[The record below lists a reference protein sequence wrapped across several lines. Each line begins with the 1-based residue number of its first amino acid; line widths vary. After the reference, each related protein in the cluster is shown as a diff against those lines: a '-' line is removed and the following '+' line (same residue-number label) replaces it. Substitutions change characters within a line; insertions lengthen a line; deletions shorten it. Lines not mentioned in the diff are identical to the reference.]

1 VPHFAPFRGVRY
13 DPQRAALAEV
23 TAPPYDVI
31 DVDLRAALVARH
43 PANVVRIDLPDD
55 GSPGPYERAADSFAR
70 WQTDGTLV
78 RDAQPAF
85 YVYRIDFVD
94 DEGRARRTTGVLGA
108 LQLTRPGER
117 PDGVQPILPHEYT
130 TPKAKSDRLDLQ
142 RATHANLSPIW
153 GLSPA
158 TGLTALL
165 DCDQLPVVDFHDDE
179 SVRHRLWVIDDPD
192 RQAAITAAVEDHPVV
207 VADGHHRY
215 ETALNY
221 QSEQGAAGGH
231 DATLCWMV
239 ELVDDELSVGPIHR
253 LLTGLPTDL
262 AIEEALEPFFRVGDR
277 VTADS
282 GLAAL
287 MRDRDALVLVEPGR
301 ARLLAPNYDALR
313 SARDLDTSRLDLALA
328 SLPPHELSFQHG
340 IDHVVALVDKG
351 DASAGVLL
359 RPVTVA
365 QIVDIAHGGERMP
378 PKTTFFYPKP
388 RTGMVFRLL
397 DE

>member
-1 VPHFAPFRGVRY
+1 MPHFEPFRGVRY
-13 DPQRAALAEV
+13 DPTRVDPAAV

-31 DVDLRAALVARH
+31 DADERAALIARH

-55 GSPGPYERAADSFAR
+55 GHADPYDRAAAAFAQ
-70 WQTDGTLV
+70 WQHDGTLLREATRV
-78 RDAQPAF
+78 F

-94 DEGRARRTTGVLGA
+94 ETGADRHTTGVLGA

-117 PDGVQPILPHEYT
+117 PDGVQPTLPHEYT

-142 RATHANLSPIW
+142 RATAANLSPIW

-158 TGLTALL
+158 AGLTALL
-165 DCDQLPVVDFHDDE
+165 DCEHAAVADFTDDG
-179 SVRHRLWVIDDPD
+179 VRHRLWVIDDPA
-192 RQAAITAAVEDHPVV
+192 RITAISAAIESQPVV

-215 ETALNY
+215 ETALTY
-221 QSEQGAAGGH
+221 QAEQSAPGGH
-231 DATLCWMV
+231 DSTLCWMV

-253 LLTGLPTDL
+253 LLGDLPADL
-262 AIEEALEPFFRVGDR
+262 ALADALEPFFHVGAEVDPDATVGTR
-277 VTADS
+277 
-282 GLAAL
+282 
-287 MRDRDALVLVEPGR
+287 MRDEGALVLVEPGR
-301 ARLLAPNYDALR
+301 ARLLHPDNEAL
-313 SARDLDTSRLDLALA
+313 AATRDLDTSRLDAALA
-328 SLPPHELSFQHG
+328 GLPPHRLVFQHG
-340 IDHVVALVDKG
+340 VDHVVTQVEKG
-351 DASAGVLL
+351 TADAGVLL
-359 RPVTVA
+359 RPVTVG

>member
-13 DPQRAALAEV
+13 DPNRADLAQV

-55 GSPGPYERAADSFAR
+55 GGPDPYARAGDSFAR
-70 WQTDGTLV
+70 WQADGTLLREAEPV
-78 RDAQPAF
+78 F

-94 DEGRARRTTGVLGA
+94 DEGRERHTTGVLGA
-108 LQLTRPGER
+108 LELTRPGET
-117 PDGVQPILPHEYT
+117 PEGVQPILPHEYT
-130 TPKAKSDRLDLQ
+130 TPKAKTDRLDLQ

-165 DCDQLPVVDFHDDE
+165 DCDHPAVVDFADDE
-179 SVRHRLWVIDDPD
+179 SARHRLWVIDDPA
-192 RQAAITAAVEDHPVV
+192 RQAAITAAVEARPVV

-221 QSEQGAAGGH
+221 QAEQTEPGGH

-262 AIEEALEPFFRVGDR
+262 DIDEALEPFFHVGDD
-277 VTADS
+277 VAADA

-301 ARLLAPNYDALR
+301 ARLLTPDYDALAP
-313 SARDLDTSRLDLALA
+313 ARDLDTSRLDLALA
-328 SLPPHELSFQHG
+328 ALPPHQLRFQHG
-340 IDHVVALVDKG
+340 IEHVVALVDKG